1 MTEPNKK
8 LKPVEIFIVFVIG
21 ILILSTISKILSDYP
36 FLVVS
41 KENLTYSEYVGYA
54 ALSENLNSTKQYG
67 RIEFKY
73 DNNQK
78 TGYIVCSDT
87 NSSDASYTN
96 CPVVNELRELKKK
109 DPKKFW
115 YPVKIESALIEIPII
130 GLIMPKYMLT
140 KKVEILDEK

>member
-1 MTEPNKK
+1 MTETNKK
-8 LKPVEIFIVFVIG
+8 LKPVEIFMVFVIG
-21 ILILSTISKILSDYP
+21 ILILATISKILSDYP
-36 FLVVS
+36 FLVVL
-41 KENLTYSEYVGYA
+41 KEDLTYSEYVGYA

-78 TGYIVCSDT
+78 TGYLVCSDT
-87 NSSDASYTN
+87 GSDASYSN
-96 CPVVNELRELKKK
+96 CPIVNELRDLKKK
-109 DPKKFW
+109 DQKKFW

-140 KKVEILDEK
+140 KKVEILNND